1 MTRRDLLRKKDVKT
15 KSVTYQRAYKE
26 AQNHVN
32 KGIQKAKKDYY
43 HNNNNIRQFEVYV
56 EAS

>member
-1 MTRRDLLRKKDVKT
+1 MTYRDFLRKKD
-15 KSVTYQRAYKE
+15 VTYQRAYKE
-26 AQNHVN
+26 AQNHAN